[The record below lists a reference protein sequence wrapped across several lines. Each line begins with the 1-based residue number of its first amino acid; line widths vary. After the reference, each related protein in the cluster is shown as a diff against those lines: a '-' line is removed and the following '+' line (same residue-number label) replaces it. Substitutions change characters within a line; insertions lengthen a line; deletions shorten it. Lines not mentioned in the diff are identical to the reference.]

1 MVFSLTDQ
9 CPHHTRWKYIK
20 KAAAVFDDTSID
32 TPTTVQ
38 HQHSSSSYQ
47 LSMTPCSYTC
57 VSVISTILMSFSSRV
72 FCDHFRSN
80 LLKVDVIQRRL
91 AVKAK
96 VFMLVTG
103 THVCELDKLKFLK

>member
-9 CPHHTRWKYIK
+9 CLHHTKWKYYK
-20 KAAAVFDDTSID
+20 KVAVVFDTSSD

-47 LSMTPCSYTC
+47 LFMLTYSYTS
-57 VSVISTILMSFSSRV
+57 VSVISIFLMSLYSRV
-72 FCDHFRSN
+72 YCDHFRSN

-96 VFMLVTG
+96 VFMLVAG
-103 THVCELDKLKFLK
+103 THVDELENLKFLK